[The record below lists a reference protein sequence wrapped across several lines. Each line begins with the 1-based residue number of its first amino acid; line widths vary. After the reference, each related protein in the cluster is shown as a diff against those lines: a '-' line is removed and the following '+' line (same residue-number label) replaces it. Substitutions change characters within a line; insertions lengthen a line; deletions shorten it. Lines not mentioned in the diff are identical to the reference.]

1 MNLSE
6 IAELSHHDYV
16 THIRGVLFGLN
27 YRDLELLRGGRV
39 REIVSELVDLHEHA
53 TEDVRNAIAF
63 LVQDLSLVEYP
74 ALRAI
79 AESGLQSSDPLT
91 QATALTNLV
100 GDDAFFERMLTNS
113 SVDPAK
119 VAAEIAGYR
128 RLLSQS

>member
-1 MNLSE
+1 
-6 IAELSHHDYV
+6 
-16 THIRGVLFGLN
+16 VLFGLN
-27 YRDLELLRGGRV
+27 YRDLELLRGGRI

-113 SVDPAK
+113 SIDPAK
-119 VAAEIAGYR
+119 LAAEIAAYQ